1 MSDIDLLLACGW
13 GIATGTIL
21 GPRIAKGKSIDFIN
35 SIEFIYRLHG
45 RDGAGASVTG
55 RRAAVRRAGGQR
67 MDVGTMLRVACGLIV
82 LTALG
87 GVVMA
92 AIRFSG
98 KRNPP
103 VWLAMLHGLLAGS
116 GVTVLAY
123 AVFAGD
129 VPAAAGW
136 ALGLFLVAALGG
148 ITLFLAYEWKR
159 VLLPAW
165 LVGVHALAAVLG
177 FLLLLVAAF
186 A

>member
-21 GPRIAKGKSIDFIN
+21 GPRIAKGKLIDFIY
-35 SIEFIYRLHG
+35 SIEFTYRLPG
-45 RDGAGASVTG
+45 RDGPGASVAG
-55 RRAAVRRAGGQR
+55 WRARSARGSAA

-116 GVTVLAY
+116 GVTVLAC

-129 VPAAAGW
+129 VPVAAAW

-165 LVGVHALAAVLG
+165 LVGVHALVAVLG